1 MTTVRFIAILCL
13 ALFAFSIVPAQEQGA
28 KDKMASTGAVQASF
42 LKQSKR
48 VQGQMESLLQAIPQE
63 KFSWRPMEGV
73 RSIAE
78 AFMHAGGG
86 NYLMAKFLGGKV
98 QEGFSEDTYE
108 KSETDKAKILEALR
122 KSFEMVNQTIA
133 ATPESDYGKHV
144 NFFGNDVTDLDIIFI
159 AATHQH
165 ELLGQQIAYA
175 RMNGVVPPWTAA
187 MQQRMKENEMKK
199 EGNKK

>member
-1 MTTVRFIAILCL
+1 MATPRFIAVLCISL
-13 ALFAFSIVPAQEQGA
+13 IATSFASAQEMGA
-28 KDKMASTGAVQASF
+28 KSKLESPGGVQASY
-42 LKQSKR
+42 LRQAKR

-63 KFSWRPMEGV
+63 KFAWRPSGDV

-86 NYLMAKFLGGKV
+86 NYLMAKFLGGKI
-98 QEGFSEDTYE
+98 QEGFTEDAYE
-108 KSETDKAKILEALR
+108 KSATDKTVILDELR
-122 KSFEMVNQTIA
+122 KSFETVNQTIA
-133 ATPESDYGKHV
+133 NTPESDYGNHV
-144 NFFGNDVTDLDIIFI
+144 NFYGNDVTMLDIIFL

-187 MQQRMKENEMKK
+187 MQQKMKENDKK
-199 EGNKK
+199 GEKR